1 MIFTFSFPVTLDL
14 KFAHLVTTVQLY
26 VSTKLE
32 VSMTFW
38 FREKNWRHGMDR
50 QSDRQTDELQHLMW
64 PPVRATCNKHTNVK
78 HNLTQ
83 AGESKYR
90 STQ

>member
-1 MIFTFSFPVTLDL
+1 
-14 KFAHLVTTVQLY
+14 
-26 VSTKLE
+26 
-32 VSMTFW
+32 
-38 FREKNWRHGMDR
+38 MDR